1 MAKSPIDV
9 QTTVQDKVFD
19 NSNLTTTV
27 LIDRYSS
34 TENEYGT
41 NDLAFTGQ
49 DTFVGVA
56 LDYVS
61 KAYKYDR
68 SGIYNDSSL
77 ILLLQYDTLVGLND
91 VITVFG
97 NTYQL
102 SRATDIPYGDQIMV
116 KRVFLKPYND

>member
-1 MAKSPIDV
+1 MAKTPADV
-9 QTTVQDKVFD
+9 QATVQDSVFD
-19 NSNLTTTV
+19 NPNLTTTV

-41 NDLAFTGQ
+41 DDLAFTGQ
-49 DTFVGVA
+49 DTVVGVA

-61 KAYKYDR
+61 RAYKYDR
-68 SGIYNDSSL
+68 SGTYNDSSL
-77 ILLLQYDTLVGLND
+77 ILLLQYDTSIGKDD

-102 SRATDIPYGDQIMV
+102 SRASDIPYGDQIMV
-116 KRVFLKPYND
+116 RRIFLKPYHS